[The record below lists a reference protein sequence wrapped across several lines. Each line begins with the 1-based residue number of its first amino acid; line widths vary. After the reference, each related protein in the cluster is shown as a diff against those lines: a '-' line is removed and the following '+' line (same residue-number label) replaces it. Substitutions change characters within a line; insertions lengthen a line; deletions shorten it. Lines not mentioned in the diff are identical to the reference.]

1 MNLWEFSLSVYGKS
15 GVPDAC
21 LTLQN
26 SHGLDVNLVL
36 FCSWLATDSRCL
48 AGAEVEEAIA
58 VSNAW
63 RQKMISPLR
72 ALRTEMKEWPSE
84 ESVSAFS
91 RRTDFEELRNKV
103 KAVELEAERWQ
114 QQMLTSL
121 VGRSQPS
128 EDNNLL
134 GFSASLDLITA
145 CSKSH
150 ERAWNASI
158 VFIADA
164 HSGVFGK
171 KVYNVL
177 SPLQSNR

>member
-36 FCSWLATDSRCL
+36 FCLWLATDSRCL
-48 AGAEVEEAIA
+48 AGTEVKEAIA
-58 VSNAW
+58 LSDAW

-72 ALRTEMKEWPSE
+72 ALRTEMKAWPSE

-103 KAVELEAERWQ
+103 KAVELEAEKWQ

-121 VGRSQPS
+121 VGRYQTS
-128 EDNNLL
+128 EDDDLV
-134 GFSASLDLITA
+134 GFSASLDLIA
-145 CSKSH
+145 AQSKNR
-150 ERAWNASI
+150 ERARNELIIA
-158 VFIADA
+158 IADA
-164 HSGVFGK
+164 HSDDFGK
-171 KVYNVL
+171 KVRSVL
-177 SPLQSNR
+177 SSLQSNR

>member
-1 MNLWEFSLSVYGKS
+1 VNLWEFSLFVYGKS

-21 LTLQN
+21 LTLQD
-26 SHGLDVNLVL
+26 SHALDVNLVL
-36 FCSWLATDSRCL
+36 FCLWLATDSRCL

-58 VSNAW
+58 LSTAW

-91 RRTDFEELRNKV
+91 QRTDFEELRNKV

-145 CSKSH
+145 CSKGH
-150 ERAWNASI
+150 EQAWNASI

-164 HSGVFGK
+164 HSGDFGK
-171 KVYNVL
+171 KVHNVL

>member
-36 FCSWLATDSRCL
+36 FCLWLATDSRCL
-48 AGAEVEEAIA
+48 TGAEVEEAIA
-58 VSNAW
+58 LSNAW

-84 ESVSAFS
+84 ESISAFS
-91 RRTDFEELRNKV
+91 RSTNFGELRNKV

-128 EDNNLL
+128 KDNNLL

-158 VFIADA
+158 VF
-164 HSGVFGK
+164 
-171 KVYNVL
+171 L
-177 SPLQSNR
+177 SLIHI

>member
-1 MNLWEFSLSVYGKS
+1 MNLWEFSLSVYGKP
-15 GVPDAC
+15 GVPNAC

-26 SHGLDVNLVL
+26 RHGLDVNLVL
-36 FCSWLATDSRCL
+36 FCLWLATDSHCL
-48 AGAEVEEAIA
+48 AEAEVEEAIA
-58 VSNAW
+58 LSNAW

-84 ESVSAFS
+84 EGVSAFS

-114 QQMLTSL
+114 QQMLTSIA
-121 VGRSQPS
+121 GRSEAS
-128 EDNNLL
+128 EDDCLF

-145 CSKSH
+145 RSKSH

-164 HSGVFGK
+164 HSGDFGK
-171 KVYNVL
+171 KVRNVL
-177 SPLQSNR
+177 SPPQSGR

>member
-36 FCSWLATDSRCL
+36 FCLWLATDSRCL

-58 VSNAW
+58 LSN
-63 RQKMISPLR
+63 
-72 ALRTEMKEWPSE
+72 
-84 ESVSAFS
+84 
-91 RRTDFEELRNKV
+91 V

-121 VGRSQPS
+121 VGRSQTS
-128 EDNNLL
+128 EDNNLR
-134 GFSASLDLITA
+134 GFSASLDLIA
-145 CSKSH
+145 AQSKSC
-150 ERAWNASI
+150 ERAWNESI

-164 HSGVFGK
+164 HSDDFGK
-171 KVYNVL
+171 KVRSVL
-177 SPLQSNR
+177 SPFQSNR